1 MKTDLS
7 QLIHSLAP
15 SRQATEEQ
23 RLRALAT
30 LSEREWAV
38 LEFRF
43 GLKDGVNYSLQAV
56 GEKLGVTGERVRQIE
71 ARAVGKL
78 RRMARSQSAGDRRA
92 PSSPNLF

>member
-1 MKTDLS
+1 MKKDLD
-7 QLIHSLAP
+7 QLIQSLAP
-15 SRQATEEQ
+15 SRQATDEQ
-23 RLRALAT
+23 RQRALAT

-56 GEKLGVTGERVRQIE
+56 GEMLGVTGERVRQIE

-78 RRMARSQSAGDRRA
+78 RRVARSQSVDRRVP
-92 PSSPNLF
+92 PSPSLS

>member
-1 MKTDLS
+1 VKKDLS
-7 QLIHSLAP
+7 QLIRSLAP
-15 SRQATEEQ
+15 SQQSTDAQ
-23 RLRALAT
+23 RERALDT

-56 GEKLGVTGERVRQIE
+56 GDMLGVTGERVRQIE

-78 RRMARSQSAGDRRA
+78 RRAVRSQAPRDRRVP
-92 PSSPNLF
+92 PSPSLY